1 MQMRLCAIFVVKMAP
16 RMAAV
21 LRAPGK
27 LCSFSYVLF
36 VFLLFYVL
44 DVVSITVYD
53 RDTLLNIGSSVAQ
66 RKPDFEFLNAGGLFT
81 DTASEP
87 FVWVAKARRRRRRR
101 KRGKRAGVLVRLRR
115 RAFRP
120 PLPTILLANVQ
131 SLDNK
136 LCELPARIS
145 YQRETRDCC
154 VICLTETWMS
164 AMVPDSAIELTGFS
178 VHRSDRTEELTGKS
192 RGGGVCFYINNSWC
206 NERNIHSIKSFCSPD
221 LEFHTLLCRPFWLP
235 REFTAIIITAV
246 YIPPQANTDQAL
258 KELYRIISEQESAHP
273 DAAFVVTGDF
283 NKANFRTI
291 APKYFQHVTI
301 NTRGDRTLDH
311 CYSPFRD
318 AYKSLPR
325 PPFGKSD
332 HSSVLLLPAYRQK
345 LKREAPALRTVH
357 CWSDQSDAILQ
368 DCFDH
373 VDWDMFRAASDDDI
387 EAYSDTVTCF
397 IRKCI
402 DDVVPTKTI
411 RIYPNQKP
419 WINSDVRSALS
430 ARTSAYKSGNSDD
443 RKQASYD
450 LRRSIKA
457 AKRTYK
463 NKVEE
468 HFNNNN
474 PRSMW
479 QGINNITGF
488 KGSKPATVNIAASL
502 PDELNTF
509 YARFEADNTAHTE
522 KLVRDYICSV
532 LPASLDP
539 LQFAYRSN
547 RSTDDAIAFTLH
559 TALSHLENKNTYVR
573 MLFVDYSS
581 AFNTIVPA
589 TLVAK
594 LQTLGL
600 NRSLCSWILDFLTGR
615 SQVVRMGNNTSSPLI
630 LNTGA
635 PQGCVLSPLLY
646 SLYTHDCTATHS
658 YNVIVKFADDTTVI
672 GLITDNDETAYREEV
687 STLTKWCQE
696 NHLSLNIDKTKEL
709 VVDYRRQSR
718 EHTPITID
726 KTPVERVT
734 SFKFLGVHIT
744 EDLTWSAH
752 TDAVLKKAHQRLF
765 FLRRLRKFGTS
776 PRILRSFYTCTVESI
791 LTGCITAWFGNS
803 TAGNRRALQRV
814 VRTARHIVGG
824 ELPSLQDIYTRR
836 CTRKARRIIKDS
848 SHPSHRLLSL
858 LPSGRRFRS
867 IRSRTSR
874 LRDSFLPQAIRLMN
888 SHK

>member
-1 MQMRLCAIFVVKMAP
+1 M
-16 RMAAV
+16 
-21 LRAPGK
+21 
-27 LCSFSYVLF
+27 
-36 VFLLFYVL
+36 
-44 DVVSITVYD
+44 
-53 RDTLLNIGSSVAQ
+53 
-66 RKPDFEFLNAGGLFT
+66 
-81 DTASEP
+81 
-87 FVWVAKARRRRRRR
+87 
-101 KRGKRAGVLVRLRR
+101 
-115 RAFRP
+115 
-120 PLPTILLANVQ
+120 
-131 SLDNK
+131 
-136 LCELPARIS
+136 
-145 YQRETRDCC
+145 
-154 VICLTETWMS
+154 
-164 AMVPDSAIELTGFS
+164 
-178 VHRSDRTEELTGKS
+178 
-192 RGGGVCFYINNSWC
+192 
-206 NERNIHSIKSFCSPD
+206 
-221 LEFHTLLCRPFWLP
+221 FW
-235 REFTAIIITAV
+235 
-246 YIPPQANTDQAL
+246 
-258 KELYRIISEQESAHP
+258 
-273 DAAFVVTGDF
+273 
-283 NKANFRTI
+283 
-291 APKYFQHVTI
+291 
-301 NTRGDRTLDH
+301 
-311 CYSPFRD
+311 
-318 AYKSLPR
+318 
-325 PPFGKSD
+325 
-332 HSSVLLLPAYRQK
+332 
-345 LKREAPALRTVH
+345 
-357 CWSDQSDAILQ
+357 
-368 DCFDH
+368 
-373 VDWDMFRAASDDDI
+373 AASDDDI

-430 ARTSAYKSGNSDD
+430 ARTSAFKSGNSDD

-450 LRRSIKA
+450 LRRSIKV
-457 AKRTYK
+457 AKRQYK

-488 KGSKPATVNIAASL
+488 IGNKPATVNIAASL

-522 KLVRDYICSV
+522 SAHTTAAEEVSPLTLSV
-532 LPASLDP
+532 ADVT
-539 LQFAYRSN
+539 RSFK
-547 RSTDDAIAFTLH
+547 R
-559 TALSHLENKNTYVR
+559 V
-573 MLFVDYSS
+573 
-581 AFNTIVPA
+581 NTIVPA

-658 YNVIVKFADDTTVI
+658 SNVIVKFADDTTVI
-672 GLITDNDETAYREEV
+672 GLITYNDETAYREEV

-874 LRDSFLPQAIRLMN
+874 LRDSFFPQAIRQMN
-888 SHK
+888 SQK

>member
-1 MQMRLCAIFVVKMAP
+1 MNTVTFVKVTDLTMLCPQNAVKTRMQ
-16 RMAAV
+16 
-21 LRAPGK
+21 
-27 LCSFSYVLF
+27 
-36 VFLLFYVL
+36 
-44 DVVSITVYD
+44 
-53 RDTLLNIGSSVAQ
+53 
-66 RKPDFEFLNAGGLFT
+66 
-81 DTASEP
+81 P
-87 FVWVAKARRRRRRR
+87 FV
-101 KRGKRAGVLVRLRR
+101 
-115 RAFRP
+115 
-120 PLPTILLANVQ
+120 
-131 SLDNK
+131 
-136 LCELPARIS
+136 
-145 YQRETRDCC
+145 
-154 VICLTETWMS
+154 
-164 AMVPDSAIELTGFS
+164 
-178 VHRSDRTEELTGKS
+178 
-192 RGGGVCFYINNSWC
+192 
-206 NERNIHSIKSFCSPD
+206 IH
-221 LEFHTLLCRPFWLP
+221 
-235 REFTAIIITAV
+235 
-246 YIPPQANTDQAL
+246 
-258 KELYRIISEQESAHP
+258 
-273 DAAFVVTGDF
+273 
-283 NKANFRTI
+283 
-291 APKYFQHVTI
+291 
-301 NTRGDRTLDH
+301 
-311 CYSPFRD
+311 
-318 AYKSLPR
+318 
-325 PPFGKSD
+325 
-332 HSSVLLLPAYRQK
+332 YRQK
-345 LKREAPALRTVH
+345 LKCEAPALRTIQ
-357 CWSDQSDAILQ
+357 CGPDQSDAILQ

-373 VDWDMFRAASDDDI
+373 VDWDMFRAASDDNI
-387 EAYSDTVTCF
+387 EYSDSVTCF

-402 DDVVPTKTI
+402 EDVIPTKTI

-430 ARTSAYKSGNSDD
+430 ARTSSFKSGNTDD

-457 AKRTYK
+457 AKRQYK

-468 HFNNNN
+468 QFNNNN

-488 KGSKPATVNIAASL
+488 KGNKPATVNFAASL

-509 YARFEADNTAHTE
+509 YARFEAHNTAHTE
-522 KLVRDYICSV
+522 CAPTAAAEEVSPLSLSVADVTRSFKRVNIRKAVGPDGIPGRVLKACAYQLAGVFTDIFSLSLSLSVVPSCFKKNTIVPIPKENKITCLNDWRPVALTPIFSKCFEKLIRDHICSV

-539 LQFAYRSN
+539 LQFAYRRN

-589 TLVAK
+589 TLVEK

-615 SQVVRMGNNTSSPLI
+615 SQVVRMGSNTSSPLI

-635 PQGCVLSPLLY
+635 TQGCVLSPLLY

-658 YNVIVKFADDTTVI
+658 SNVIVKFADDTTVI

-709 VVDYRRQSR
+709 VVDFRRQSR
-718 EHTPITID
+718 EHTPISID
-726 KTPVERVT
+726 KTPVERVNG
-734 SFKFLGVHIT
+734 FKFLGVHIT
-744 EDLTWSAH
+744 EDLAWSAH

-765 FLRRLRKFGTS
+765 FLRRLRKFGMS
-776 PRILRSFYTCTVESI
+776 PSILRSFYTCTVESI

-803 TAGNRRALQRV
+803 TAGNRKALQRV

-836 CTRKARRIIKDS
+836 CIRKARRIIKDY

-858 LPSGRRFRS
+858 LPSGRRLRS

-874 LRDSFLPQAIRLMN
+874 LRDSFFPQAIRLMN
-888 SHK
+888 SQN